1 MNLVISVQGDGNS
14 IMELTW
20 IWPVKSNKID
30 VCLIGN
36 GDVIVEN
43 CRQVDK
49 NIRWF
54 YEHDQLAIKVND
66 GALNERE

>member
-1 MNLVISVQGDGNS
+1 MCFDLY
-14 IMELTW
+14 L
-20 IWPVKSNKID
+20 SNKID

-36 GDVIVEN
+36 ADVIVEN
-43 CRQVDK
+43 CRQVDT

>member
-1 MNLVISVQGDGNS
+1 MNLVISVQADGNS
-14 IMELTW
+14 IMELAYMTG
-20 IWPVKSNKID
+20 KSNKIN

>member
-1 MNLVISVQGDGNS
+1 MNLVISVQADGNS
-14 IMELTW
+14 IMELAYMTG
-20 IWPVKSNKID
+20 KSNKIN

-54 YEHDQLAIKVND
+54 HEHDQLAIKVND